1 MRNMSSVGIQLN
13 YKFILRAE
21 EALAD
26 LDYCIYVVEDSN
38 LDLVSQISQK
48 NTLELTILK
57 SNVVYKEFVDNPLHI
72 KKKKI
77 KVKC

>member
-21 EALAD
+21 EALA
-26 LDYCIYVVEDSN
+26 DYCIYVVEDSN

-57 SNVVYKEFVDNPLHI
+57 SNAV
-72 KKKKI
+72 
-77 KVKC
+77 

>member
-1 MRNMSSVGIQLN
+1 MSCVGIQLN

-57 SNVVYKEFVDNPLHI
+57 SNAVYKEFVDNPLHI
-72 KKKKI
+72 KKKKF